1 MLHLRIVATKSS
13 GNSYFK
19 RLNESLL
26 QIFRGGKAMILK
38 RHSQI
43 KNTNE
48 VWTWENHYARHVNP
62 KLMTELLQK
71 AVPVLEHVHWEVTE
85 VRQGF
90 AETLLP
96 LSSESTNQHGTHQAA
111 LIALSADYTGGL
123 ALASLLTGIPLA
135 GIHRC
140 DETESASLWLA
151 DMSLRF
157 KAPSTGHLIARCQ
170 VPQSSSKRITSRYFS
185 GKKVFVTLPV
195 EFYSNGELVAEAAM
209 KYFVQPSIQ
218 LSTSSSSTNASPIF
232 HAKLKASARMI
243 AGVRAL
249 PPKNRQIRLDC
260 PHTANA
266 ATEHGHL
273 LAKRLES
280 VLPQLPDMV
289 HARTKHGDQTIE
301 SIAGLKQVVL
311 LGAGLDMRPY
321 RLHARVKNVRW
332 FELDLPPMIEERN
345 RVISLLK
352 KPPRAFRRSIAMDL
366 TTDSIDDLLLAHPD
380 FDPKAPTLIIYEGC
394 SMYFDADLNHK
405 ILAACARVM
414 QHPESRLWCDI
425 VDESVIHG
433 ENQTQPVLEFL
444 DGMDELGEKF
454 IFGHSNPEVFL
465 KQAGLSRATVVSCAE
480 VLGEDQT
487 VYDQYRFLVAG
498 K

>member
-1 MLHLRIVATKSS
+1 MRPYTNFS
-13 GNSYFK
+13 
-19 RLNESLL
+19 
-26 QIFRGGKAMILK
+26 GGKAMILK
-38 RHSQI
+38 RHSAV

-62 KLMTELLQK
+62 KLMTELLRK
-71 AVPVLEHVHWEVTE
+71 AVPVLEHVQWEVTE

-90 AETLLP
+90 TETLLP
-96 LSSESTNQHGTHQAA
+96 LASESTNQHGTHQAA

-140 DETESASLWLA
+140 DEDESASLWLA

-157 KAPSTGHLIARCQ
+157 KAPSTGHLHARCQ
-170 VPQSSSKRITSRYFS
+170 VPESLSQRITTRYFG

-195 EFYSNGELVAEAAM
+195 EFYSNDELVAEAAM
-209 KYFVQPSIQ
+209 KYFIQPSIQ
-218 LSTSSSSTNASPIF
+218 LSTSSSSGNSSPIF

-249 PPKNRQIRLDC
+249 PPKNRHIRLDC
-260 PHTANA
+260 PHTAGA

-289 HARTKHGDQTIE
+289 HARTQHGDETIE
-301 SIAGLKQVVL
+301 SVHGLKQVVL

-321 RLHARVKNVRW
+321 RLHSRVNDVRW

-352 KPPRAFRRSIAMDL
+352 NPPRANRRSIAMDL
-366 TTDSIDDLLLAHPD
+366 TSDRIDELLLKHPD
-380 FDPKAPTLIIYEGC
+380 FDPAVPTLFIYEGC
-394 SMYFDADLNHK
+394 SMYFDAELNRK
-405 ILAACARVM
+405 ILAACANIMR
-414 QHPESRLWCDI
+414 HRDSRIWCDL
-425 VDESVIHG
+425 VDETIISG
-433 ENQTQPVLEFL
+433 ENQAQPVIDFL
-444 DGMDELGEKF
+444 SGMDELGEKF
-454 IFGHSNPEVFL
+454 IFGHSEPEHYL
-465 KQAGLSRATVVSCAE
+465 RQAGLSRVKSVSCAE

-487 VYDQYRFLVAG
+487 VYEQYRFVVAG
-498 K
+498 R